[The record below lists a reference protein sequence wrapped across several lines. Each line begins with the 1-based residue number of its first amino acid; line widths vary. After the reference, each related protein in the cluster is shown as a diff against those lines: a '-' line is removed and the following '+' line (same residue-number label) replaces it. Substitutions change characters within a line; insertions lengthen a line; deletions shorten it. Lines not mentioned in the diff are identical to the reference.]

1 MIAFTSNGTVITT
14 PMKRLFIILSSFVG
28 FFLITGCSE
37 SETPKP
43 EAITWE
49 ELPDLPNTI
58 GLGGAFAGVSN
69 GALIV
74 AGGTNFPHKPASE
87 GGSKVWYD
95 AIYVLTPENKKKE
108 WLTGFKLNHPLAYG
122 ASVSTGDSLILIG
135 GSDAESYY
143 DGVTKLTWNPE
154 AQKIDQVALPKLPQ
168 PLSLG
173 DAAKIGDT
181 LYIAGGQVGGRSE
194 NLSPVF
200 WSLDLD
206 DKDAIWEVLDPWEGP
221 ARRKAIFT
229 AQNEG
234 NETYLYIFGGETLMN
249 MGDGRVQ
256 TKHLT
261 DGYRYSPRF
270 KHWERITDAPHPVTA
285 APVLA
290 YGQSHILIFGGATG
304 EFIDRRLYDDHPG
317 ISPNLLV
324 YHTITDTW
332 LRKDKVPISVVFSE
346 AVAWGGGITL
356 TSGEIRPGGRTPK
369 VQLMI
374 HDPGARAKFGIIN
387 YLFLI
392 SYMIGLVIMGLYF
405 SKREKGTD
413 DYFLAGRRVPWWA
426 SGLSVLGTGLS
437 ALTYISL
444 PALVFATNWFAYPGY
459 IGLILVPIITIY
471 FYLPFFRR
479 LNIVTVFEYLEKR
492 FNLPVR
498 LYGSAQFIIF
508 QLVRISIVMYLPA
521 IVLSTI
527 TGINI
532 YVCILSMGL
541 LSTFYTVL
549 GGIEAVVWTD
559 VVQVIIFFAGIILAL
574 AIIPFHIDGGIFEV
588 FKTGLA
594 DDKFRTLYLEWDI
607 TATTFWAVVI
617 GGGFG
622 TLVVYTS
629 DQSMIQRYLTTKDEK
644 AAAKGLL
651 FNVAMKIPTGLLF
664 YFMGT
669 ALYAFYKAHPASLN
683 MGMQNDVI
691 LPLFISQRIP
701 VGLAG
706 FVIAAIFSAAMSS
719 LDSGMNSMA
728 TAYVTDFYR
737 RFKPTAL
744 EHSCLNLARWATLII
759 GVFATTVALIMVS
772 FDIKSAT
779 LFFTSILGLFSSG
792 LGGLFALGIFT
803 RRSNGIGAF
812 IGAITSAL
820 CLVYIKFYTDIN
832 FYFYAFIGFV
842 VCFIVGYFA
851 SLIIPEREKS
861 MEGLTLYTIHPRE
874 YLRSEQ

>member
-1 MIAFTSNGTVITT
+1 
-14 PMKRLFIILSSFVG
+14 MKRLFVILLSLVSV
-28 FFLITGCSE
+28 LLNTGCSE
-37 SETPKP
+37 SDTQKP

-49 ELPDLPNTI
+49 ELPDLPHTI
-58 GLGGAFAGVSN
+58 GLGGVFAGVSN

-74 AGGTNFPHKPASE
+74 AGGANFPDKPAWKN
-87 GGSKVWYD
+87 GTKVWYD
-95 AIYVLTPENKKKE
+95 TVYVLTPENKDKK
-108 WLTGFKLNHPLAYG
+108 WLTGFKLKQPLAYG
-122 ASVSTGDSLILIG
+122 ASVSTGDNLILIG
-135 GSDAESYY
+135 GSDAESYH
-143 DGVTKLTWNPE
+143 DGVTQLTWNPE
-154 AQKIDQVALPKLPQ
+154 TQNIEQVSLPVLPQ
-168 PLSLG
+168 PLAYG
-173 DAAKIGDT
+173 DAAKIGDK
-181 LYIAGGQVGGRSE
+181 LYVAGGQAIGSRE
-194 NLSPVF
+194 NLSKVF
-200 WSLDLD
+200 WSLNLS
-206 DKDAIWEVLDPWEGP
+206 DKEAGWEVLEPWDGP
-221 ARRKAIFT
+221 ARRKAIVA

-234 NETYLYIFGGETLMN
+234 DKTYLYIIGGETLIN
-249 MGDGRVQ
+249 KGAGKVKPQ
-256 TKHLT
+256 PLT
-261 DGYRYSPRF
+261 DGYRYTPRF
-270 KHWERITDAPHPVTA
+270 KQWERITDAPHPVTA
-285 APVLA
+285 APVLS

-304 EFIDRRLYDDHPG
+304 EFIDQILGDAHPG
-317 ISPNLLV
+317 FSSDLLV
-324 YHTITDTW
+324 YHTITNTW
-332 LRKDKVPISVVFSE
+332 LSKDEIPISVVNAE
-346 AVAWGGGITL
+346 AVAWGGGIAL
-356 TSGEIRPGGRTPK
+356 TSGEIRPGRRTPK
-369 VQLMI
+369 VQLMM
-374 HDPGARAKFGIIN
+374 HDISARAKFGIIN

-413 DYFLAGRRVPWWA
+413 DYFLASRRVPWWA

-444 PALVFATNWFAYPGY
+444 PALVYATDWFTYPGY
-459 IGLILVPIITIY
+459 IGIILVPIITIY

-559 VVQVIIFFAGIILAL
+559 VVQVIIFFGGIIVAL
-574 AIIPFHIDGGIFEV
+574 VVIPFHIDGGIIEV
-588 FKTGLA
+588 FKTGIA
-594 DDKFRTLYLEWDI
+594 DDKFRVLYLEWDI

-622 TLVVYTS
+622 TLIMYTS

-644 AAAKGLL
+644 AAAKGLWL
-651 FNVAMKIPTGLLF
+651 NVAMKIPTGLLF

-669 ALYAFYKAHPASLN
+669 ALYAFYKAHPSSLN
-683 MGMQNDVI
+683 LGMQNDVI

-701 VGLAG
+701 VGVAG

-737 RFKPTAL
+737 RFKPNAS

-759 GVFATTVALIMVS
+759 GVFATTIALIMVS
-772 FDIKSAT
+772 FDIKSAS
-779 LFFTSILGLFSSG
+779 LFFISILGLFSSG

-812 IGAITSAL
+812 IGAITSAV
-820 CLVYIKFYTDIN
+820 CLFFIKFYTDIN
-832 FYFYAFIGFV
+832 FYYYAFIGFV
-842 VCFIVGYFA
+842 VCFIVGYFC

-861 MEGLTLYTIHPRE
+861 MEGLTLYTSLPRGD
-874 YLRSEQ
+874 